1 MQVTVV
7 LSERQ
12 VKFLQWMINDMKKIE
27 NINTLEQAVNE
38 CINMA
43 MFDEGETSAVQE
55 GM

>member
-1 MQVTVV
+1 MRVSID

-12 VKFLQWMINDMKKIE
+12 VKFLQWMIKDMNKFEKI
-27 NINTLEQAVNE
+27 NNLEQAVNE

-43 MFDEGETSAVQE
+43 MFDEGEISAVQE